1 MDSKKRPRIRIR
13 MVLLGAAIIFSVGA
27 AAYYAGVQNR
37 VVILAIAIATALILS
52 LAGRIR
58 VK

>member
-1 MDSKKRPRIRIR
+1 
-13 MVLLGAAIIFSVGA
+13 MVLLGAAIVFSVGA
-27 AAYYAGVQNR
+27 AAYYVGVQNR

-52 LAGRIR
+52 LAGRVR